1 MNFKYLLFDGLA
13 FGAEQPAVERSPDG
27 LPTAWRLLRVGR
39 NELTRNGKS
48 YVLTLSSDDVAGMA
62 DYAARKG
69 EKIPIDSRHALFLAA
84 QRNQVEESEI
94 RRMLPH
100 GVAALGFAGLQAR
113 PDGLWA
119 VDVEF
124 LPLAADLVAGG
135 MFRYFSPVIRGLEP
149 GGVMRV
155 SSIALD
161 NVPALNQLDVI
172 AAGDCV
178 TITEEVTMTKLQEAL
193 RKLLGDDALALGAE
207 TEETVAERVLVLAGE
222 LPELRRRAEQAATLE
237 LAAETSRRND
247 LIAQA
252 LATGKFC
259 NAQRETLEKIDIAV
273 LADLVEKT
281 PRDAAVPTSPLPES
295 GKKKDEEEEEETLT
309 DREREVARSMNLS
322 DEEFLAAKK
331 AQGKQTEEN

>member
-27 LPTAWRLLRVGR
+27 LPRAWRLLRVGR

-62 DYAARKG
+62 DYTAKKG

-124 LPLAADLVAGG
+124 LPLAADLVAEG

-207 TEETVAERVLVLAGE
+207 TEETVAERVLALAGE
-222 LPELRRRAEQAATLE
+222 LPELRRRAEQAFW
-237 LAAETSRRND
+237 R
-247 LIAQA
+247 
-252 LATGKFC
+252 
-259 NAQRETLEKIDIAV
+259 
-273 LADLVEKT
+273 
-281 PRDAAVPTSPLPES
+281 
-295 GKKKDEEEEEETLT
+295 
-309 DREREVARSMNLS
+309 
-322 DEEFLAAKK
+322 
-331 AQGKQTEEN
+331 